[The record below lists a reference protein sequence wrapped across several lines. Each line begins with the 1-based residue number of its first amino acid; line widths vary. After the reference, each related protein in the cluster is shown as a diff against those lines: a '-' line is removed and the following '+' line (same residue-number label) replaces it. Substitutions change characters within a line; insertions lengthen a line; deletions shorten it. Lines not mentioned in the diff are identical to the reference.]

1 MGHKLRKILS
11 ISFFKTARF
20 NIHYFGLEGLFHPY
34 VLIARNV
41 ILSKFGGGYC
51 RLRIKGLGLYK

>member
-41 ILSKFGGGYC
+41 ILSKFGGGG
-51 RLRIKGLGLYK
+51 IAG